1 MKLLKLMAV
10 ENVQAGDLLIL
21 GESRFGVFFI
31 EEETHG
37 RNFYLK
43 ATDGSGMSHFVS
55 HGENVAVEL

>member
-31 EEETHG
+31 EEEPHG

-43 ATDGSGMSHFVS
+43 ATDGSGVSHFVS
-55 HGENVAVEL
+55 HGEKVPVEL

>member
-10 ENVQAGDLLIL
+10 ENVQAGDLLTL
-21 GESRFGVFFI
+21 GASRFVVSSI

-43 ATDGSGMSHFVS
+43 ATDGSGMCHFVS
-55 HGENVAVEL
+55 HGEKVPVEL